1 MELNNRQKKVV
12 EATEPYI
19 LCLASAASGKA
30 LPNSTIIPTL
40 CGPKPVGDIKIGDYL
55 FDRNGKPTQVLGVYP
70 QGELEVYELTLG
82 DGRKAKC
89 SKEHIWSVN
98 KTTWKDRNSF
108 REMTVEEI
116 LNSSLINSSRGANF
130 YIPCSQAVEYPEK
143 EYKIHPYIIGAFL
156 GDGCCKEHQL
166 TISSEDDVIPSHIAD
181 LLGNAQTKRRHENN
195 YSWSFSNANGKIY
208 TDILPKELV
217 CYSYEKRIPYEY
229 KYGSIEQRYELI
241 RGLMDTDGSIS
252 KD

>member
-40 CGPKPVGDIKIGDYL
+40 CGPKSVGDIKIGDYL

-98 KTTWKDRNSF
+98 KTTWKDKNSF

-116 LNSSLINSSRGANF
+116 LNSSLINSSRRANF
-130 YIPCSQAVEYPEK
+130 YIPCSQAV
-143 EYKIHPYIIGAFL
+143 
-156 GDGCCKEHQL
+156 
-166 TISSEDDVIPSHIAD
+166 
-181 LLGNAQTKRRHENN
+181 
-195 YSWSFSNANGKIY
+195 
-208 TDILPKELV
+208 
-217 CYSYEKRIPYEY
+217 
-229 KYGSIEQRYELI
+229 
-241 RGLMDTDGSIS
+241 
-252 KD
+252 